1 MHDKINHT
9 VRYGLSEKEALV
21 SAYGECGRKF
31 SCSPAGEQYN
41 LVFSYGAALSKPSV
55 ALEGLHRIS
64 IRDLVVG
71 HRHRGQ
77 VLYGSLC
84 VQPLIILAV
93 HTILEDD
100 KGDAIR
106 LCVYNATGDA
116 ISEQHLEFVFSK
128 GVKVAIKEPYFT
140 VDEDGTLAIRVDNP
154 SDVVRNPPETEA
166 DMRGLISC
174 SPACG
179 LRISDAQNIRKQGN
193 QAFRSENWDQAVRL
207 YTEAAKV
214 LLPFGYKPLLQPS
227 YLRDGIR
234 EELLIVFSNRAEA
247 RLLLRHYEA
256 AEIDARV
263 ALQLQSDHRKS
274 LSRRGR
280 ALHGLHRYK
289 EANHCF
295 QKALTVIARDGNL
308 ETEKGLLRKLI
319 EESSICEQQRTTGV
333 YNLVELLKD
342 AKSGKNPVCGEYVGP
357 VIIGAAKDANM
368 GRAILVNRDV
378 EPGELLIV
386 SKAIAHAKIN
396 PFDFSSPLD
405 ESGSVRERESMWKTL
420 HDPIVSQVLGRAR
433 SSEVFQKQVFHILI
447 EESFAFIRILSD
459 RGMA

>member
-166 DMRGLISC
+166 DLGNKETRPSD
-174 SPACG
+174 
-179 LRISDAQNIRKQGN
+179 LRI
-193 QAFRSENWDQAVRL
+193 
-207 YTEAAKV
+207 
-214 LLPFGYKPLLQPS
+214 
-227 YLRDGIR
+227 GI
-234 EELLIVFSNRAEA
+234 
-247 RLLLRHYEA
+247 
-256 AEIDARV
+256 
-263 ALQLQSDHRKS
+263 K
-274 LSRRGR
+274 
-280 ALHGLHRYK
+280 
-289 EANHCF
+289 
-295 QKALTVIARDGNL
+295 
-308 ETEKGLLRKLI
+308 
-319 EESSICEQQRTTGV
+319 
-333 YNLVELLKD
+333 
-342 AKSGKNPVCGEYVGP
+342 
-357 VIIGAAKDANM
+357 
-368 GRAILVNRDV
+368 
-378 EPGELLIV
+378 
-386 SKAIAHAKIN
+386 
-396 PFDFSSPLD
+396 
-405 ESGSVRERESMWKTL
+405 
-420 HDPIVSQVLGRAR
+420 
-433 SSEVFQKQVFHILI
+433 
-447 EESFAFIRILSD
+447 LSD
-459 RGMA
+459 YILRQQKFCFRLDTSLCFNLHICMTELERSF